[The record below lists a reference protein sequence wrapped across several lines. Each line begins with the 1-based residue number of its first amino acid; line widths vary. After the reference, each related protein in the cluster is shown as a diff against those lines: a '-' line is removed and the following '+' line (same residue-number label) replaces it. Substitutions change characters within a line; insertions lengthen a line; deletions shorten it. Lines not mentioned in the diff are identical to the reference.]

1 MEGKSQRLREKKSEK
16 MQFFPALAA
25 LLPDKNQK
33 IKEKVFTFGRIL
45 CIIKQQP
52 KYGGVP
58 DSIAGERK
66 DKHTVDGVTTLKHS
80 T

>member
-1 MEGKSQRLREKKSEK
+1 MQKSFKK
-16 MQFFPALAA
+16 A
-25 LLPDKNQK
+25 
-33 IKEKVFTFGRIL
+33 FTFEESL

-52 KYGGVP
+52 KYGGAP

-66 DKHTVDGVTTLKHS
+66 DKHTVDGVTTIKHS

>member
-1 MEGKSQRLREKKSEK
+1 MRKHFTMKKIGKRIKK
-16 MQFFPALAA
+16 A
-25 LLPDKNQK
+25 
-33 IKEKVFTFGRIL
+33 FTFAPSL

-52 KYGGVP
+52 NYGGAP

-66 DKHTVDGVTTLKHS
+66 DKHTADGVPAQKHS

>member
-1 MEGKSQRLREKKSEK
+1 MREKKSAK
-16 MQFFPALAA
+16 MQFFPALAI
-25 LLPDKNQK
+25 LLSDKNQK
-33 IKEKVFTFGRIL
+33 DEKKVFTFGRIL

>member
-1 MEGKSQRLREKKSEK
+1 MKK
-16 MQFFPALAA
+16 
-25 LLPDKNQK
+25 
-33 IKEKVFTFGRIL
+33 KVFTFMQSL

-52 KYGGVP
+52 KYGGAP

-66 DKHTVDGVTTLKHS
+66 DKHTVDGVTTIKHS

>member
-1 MEGKSQRLREKKSEK
+1 MKKIRK
-16 MQFFPALAA
+16 KA
-25 LLPDKNQK
+25 
-33 IKEKVFTFGRIL
+33 FTFGKSL

-52 KYGGVP
+52 KYGGAP

-66 DKHTVDGVTTLKHS
+66 DKHTVDGVTTIKHS